1 MPTQLAVDLSRLR
14 VRAVEID
21 GTTKSP
27 RVKSFTAAD
36 VPPATAPVEGAPARI
51 SYADAVQGLTAKR
64 RLARDPASVAVA
76 TLDCTIREIE
86 LPFTTP
92 DQIDRVVKFE
102 AESHLQLVDIDSVV
116 VSYQLLDRDG
126 RGGSRLLIAACPK
139 ETISGA
145 VSDLGRIG
153 VDPQCADL
161 HLTSLY
167 GALRATG
174 HFSPPPPPE
183 ADAPPAERQVGE
195 TVLALECDPDLTQ
208 LLVVRG
214 EELIAARALRFGTT
228 PAAPQLAAGE
238 ADGPKPPA
246 AEGDET
252 LVVVDDLGGEEGG
265 RLARRGGDY
274 FVRLK
279 REVTRT
285 LLKLGPAA
293 AAPAKLLLM
302 GRAARDAEFV
312 QDLRRSLELDVEV
325 ARPYDRVV
333 HDLAADELEEA
344 NAEGVAALGVALRM
358 VGDTGG
364 SRVEFRQEEVR
375 YARRFD
381 QVKVALACASIAALL
396 CVAILCLERL
406 QRFKTLNHELI
417 NATSAVLSEYSQH
430 AESEVLFQKVQSE
443 ELRPVQ
449 ATQQARHELTVLAD
463 ELREQLGRS
472 TSIPR
477 LASGLDYLNAVV
489 VAIDKGID
497 KIGRIQMTSIDLDIM
512 KEKPTLK
519 LNGIVN
525 APESVDALVRAIRA
539 CDAVVGVQEPPVSG
553 TKDGRLQ
560 FTNLEIDLVVNYDP
574 RAKSEAGK

>member
-1 MPTQLAVDLSRLR
+1 
-14 VRAVEID
+14 
-21 GTTKSP
+21 
-27 RVKSFTAAD
+27 
-36 VPPATAPVEGAPARI
+36 
-51 SYADAVQGLTAKR
+51 
-64 RLARDPASVAVA
+64 
-76 TLDCTIREIE
+76 
-86 LPFTTP
+86 
-92 DQIDRVVKFE
+92 
-102 AESHLQLVDIDSVV
+102 
-116 VSYQLLDRDG
+116 
-126 RGGSRLLIAACPK
+126 
-139 ETISGA
+139 
-145 VSDLGRIG
+145 
-153 VDPQCADL
+153 
-161 HLTSLY
+161 
-167 GALRATG
+167 
-174 HFSPPPPPE
+174 
-183 ADAPPAERQVGE
+183 
-195 TVLALECDPDLTQ
+195 
-208 LLVVRG
+208 
-214 EELIAARALRFGTT
+214 
-228 PAAPQLAAGE
+228 
-238 ADGPKPPA
+238 
-246 AEGDET
+246 
-252 LVVVDDLGGEEGG
+252 
-265 RLARRGGDY
+265 
-274 FVRLK
+274 
-279 REVTRT
+279 
-285 LLKLGPAA
+285 
-293 AAPAKLLLM
+293 
-302 GRAARDAEFV
+302 
-312 QDLRRSLELDVEV
+312 
-325 ARPYDRVV
+325 
-333 HDLAADELEEA
+333 
-344 NAEGVAALGVALRM
+344 M